1 MEEIKSKILLPDDVE
16 QSTDIMVSR
25 GNNDSSLV
33 EAFIERYK
41 FKIGGTPTLLPK
53 GYDFNETGYFYGK
66 VDTLGRTIVPKS
78 ESLVE
83 VDTKFTDGEIVY
95 LNKDLYALYLDF
107 YEKLKL
113 DFALNK
119 LDINIF
125 TEVFTIARGSG
136 FSGEVDQY
144 YKVITSEI
152 IKEMFIENVVNSD
165 ILVDNAENFPLYL
178 ENILKLFE
186 LKRFSKEVLY
196 NEFLL
201 SGFNDITNTGLSFEI
216 STDTEYDDN
225 IGKFENY
232 YRFPIFGRIVAQ
244 MYIHGMRYDKNAP
257 WRFVMDFNLKPTV
270 QKIGGLS
277 KQQYFEKNFDVAE
290 GTLKEMEFLLDAI
303 YLSYLSLLEES
314 PLITKD
320 EQVVTTC
327 VSGLKKQERS
337 NKSYSFYRKSFTR
350 AEFDRFV
357 NKNFNKLLIQYAI
370 SLNSVYG
377 RRDNIN
383 NILLDIQNKIK
394 KGLDKETVVRY
405 TFNKMKY
412 C

>member
-1 MEEIKSKILLPDDVE
+1 MYQLQLN
-16 QSTDIMVSR
+16 SR
-25 GNNDSSLV
+25 
-33 EAFIERYK
+33 
-41 FKIGGTPTLLPK
+41 
-53 GYDFNETGYFYGK
+53 
-66 VDTLGRTIVPKS
+66 
-78 ESLVE
+78 
-83 VDTKFTDGEIVY
+83 
-95 LNKDLYALYLDF
+95 
-107 YEKLKL
+107 
-113 DFALNK
+113 
-119 LDINIF
+119 
-125 TEVFTIARGSG
+125 

-152 IKEMFIENVVNSD
+152 IKGLFIENVVNSD

-186 LKRFSKEVLY
+186 LKRFSKEILY